1 MSIYKLLKDPSDF
14 DFYQAVYTIE
24 RQLFL
29 KSNRHR
35 KVGYDSLPRNELIR
49 FKSVQ
54 QLGFP
59 GPPISDV
66 KLQKDKTKFKE
77 TSVDMSVSFMGLTG
91 TSGVLP
97 QHYTE
102 LILERLRKKDTGMC
116 AYFDL
121 FNHRIISLY
130 YRVWVKY
137 SFAINY
143 NQTQGHD
150 SFSNVINSLTRTSTD
165 VGKYYAGL
173 FHHRIRTVKGLKQIL
188 DHYTGC
194 KTEIRQFVGRWHTLS
209 EHDQTRLAERSQ
221 PEGQFACLGVD
232 TSIGDKVWNINSRI
246 NIVLVPPAKLKI
258 DSYLKGGEINRLIK
272 LVISSYLGNQTKF
285 NILLKIERRQ
295 MPLVSLSD
303 GDVPLGMGSGLC
315 YLKKNE
321 KLSSIISL

>member
-1 MSIYKLLKDPSDF
+1 MSIYKLLNDPSEF
-14 DFYQAVYTIE
+14 DFFQAVHTIE

-29 KSNRHR
+29 DSNRHR
-35 KVGYDSLPRNELIR
+35 KVGHDSLPRNELIR

-59 GPPISDV
+59 GPAISDV

-91 TSGVLP
+91 TSGALP

-102 LILERLRKKDTGMC
+102 LVLERLRKKDTGMC
-116 AYFDL
+116 DYFDL

-143 NQTQGHD
+143 NETKDHD
-150 SFSNVINSLTRTSTD
+150 SFSNVINALTRTSTN

-194 KTEIRQFVGRWHTLS
+194 KTEIKQFVGRWHNLN
-209 EHDQTRLAERSQ
+209 ENDQTRLAERSQ

-232 TSIGDKVWNINSRI
+232 TSIGDKVWNINSSI
-246 NIVLVPPAKLKI
+246 SIVLVPPVKLKI
-258 DSYLKGGEINRLIK
+258 ESYLKGGEINKLIK
-272 LVISSYLGNQTKF
+272 LVVSCYLGNQIEF
-285 NILLKIERRQ
+285 NIVLKIERRQ
-295 MPLVSLSD
+295 IPIVSLSSN
-303 GDVPLGMGSGLC
+303 DVPLGMGCGLC

-321 KLSSIISL
+321 KLLSIISL